1 MITTTGLSLATRKNI
16 RDEFQNKI
24 PELQKTLNKLTGS
37 DYEFHVDFATLYEE
51 SVRANSSQ
59 TQWYKSSMGQIA
71 YQYFE
76 SIVSNIKRVAE
87 NDDLVRSDFI
97 KVTNKHEI
105 HLVNDSE
112 INGDNDLEIVDG
124 IIHIKVRPGQLGYNA
139 SVGYYILNYVKVADE
154 TIPLRTK
161 INIRDGWELKI
172 PNIKKTLKKVLGEDY
187 DFVVN
192 FDEIYA
198 QAIKERPDYLDWY
211 SSSLGDI
218 VYGYF
223 DSLKGYIHRYA
234 EKDELVRNE
243 LLKLTAT
250 RKIHLVY
257 DSDLETN
264 ELLEVKNDAFWIKT
278 RPKDFGSST
287 SIGYYLIDRVKDPDS
302 ALPLRTKVDVRDEW
316 ELKIPKLKQRLKSLL
331 GEDYGF
337 EIDLDEIYSQIIKA
351 NKSQHD
357 WYTRSL
363 GSITCSYFD
372 SLISNI
378 EKTASDD
385 LARKEFLEATSS
397 RTFHLVLDMELESN
411 NDVEIVNGDLNIK
424 VDPKNYGYNVY
435 IGTDISKKI
444 KAPGSA
450 FPLETKL
457 NIRNEWELKIT
468 ALKKKLKEAVG
479 EEYEFVVDFEE
490 LLNIAL
496 EKNSNSESSW
506 LKRSLGEIVYQYYG
520 ALVDNVIKVAKD
532 DDLVREGFVEV
543 TGERKI
549 YLVYDSNCES
559 NCDLQVVDD
568 AVYIKIK
575 PGSLGRDSYYVGHN
589 IIDIL

>member
-1 MITTTGLSLATRKNI
+1 MLTTTGLSLATRKNI

-37 DYEFHVDFATLYEE
+37 DYEFHVDFATLHDE
-51 SVRANSSQ
+51 SARANSAQ
-59 TQWYKSSMGQIA
+59 AQWYKSSMGQIA

-76 SIVSNIKRVAE
+76 SLVGNIKRVAE

-97 KVTNKHEI
+97 KVTSKREI

-112 INGDNDLEIVDG
+112 ISGDNDLEIVDG
-124 IIHIKVRPGQLGYNA
+124 VIYIKVRPGHLGYNA
-139 SVGYYILNYVKVADE
+139 SVGYYILNYVKADDE
-154 TIPLRTK
+154 VLPLRTK
-161 INIRDGWELKI
+161 INIRDGWELKV
-172 PNIKKTLKKVLGEDY
+172 PGVKKTLKKVLGEDY

-192 FDEIYA
+192 FDEIYT
-198 QAIKERPDYLDWY
+198 QAIKERPDYLDWF

-223 DSLKGYIHRYA
+223 DSLKGYIERYA

-243 LLKLTAT
+243 LLKLTTT

-264 ELLEVKNDAFWIKT
+264 ELLEVKDDAFWIKT

-287 SIGYYLIDRVKDPDS
+287 SIGYYLVDRVKDPDS

-316 ELKIPKLKQRLKSLL
+316 ELKVPALKKRLKSSL

-337 EIDLDEIYSQIIKA
+337 EVDLDEIYSQIIKA

-372 SLISNI
+372 SLVSNI

-385 LARKEFLEATSS
+385 LARNEFLEATSS
-397 RTFHLVLDMELESN
+397 RTFHLVLDTEVASY
-411 NDVEIVNGDLNIK
+411 NDVEIENGDLYIK
-424 VDPKNYGYNVY
+424 VEPKNFGYNVY
-435 IGTDISKKI
+435 VGSEISKKI

-457 NIRNEWELKIT
+457 NVRNEWELKIP

-479 EEYEFVVDFEE
+479 EDYEFVVNFEE
-490 LLNIAL
+490 LLNVGIA
-496 EKNSNSESSW
+496 KNDSDASW

-520 ALVDNVIKVAKD
+520 ALIENVVKVAKD
-532 DDLVREGFVEV
+532 DDLVREGFLEV
-543 TGERKI
+543 TGEKKI
-549 YLVYDSNCES
+549 HLVYDSDCEN
-559 NCDLQVVDD
+559 NCDLQVVND
-568 AVYIKIK
+568 AIYIKVK

-589 IIDIL
+589 IVDIL